1 MASADSSKT
10 SLVALCRAWF
20 ARVSHLLVRRWQSAL
35 LAAGVLGAAFYVIV
49 YPFLLATHPPI
60 TDLPFHAAGR
70 SILRH
75 YFDPEFH
82 YREQYELHFLEV
94 PYATMYFLGAFFA
107 LFVPIV
113 WATKLTAIAMLALL
127 PAGLAVLFRGMKK
140 SPLWGVLGLAPV
152 WCSLT
157 HWGFLNFMGA
167 IGLFTMA
174 AGATLMLLDRPT
186 RKRQLFLVATLVVIF
201 FTHVYRFPFAVAA
214 VVGITILMYPATRRI
229 KPVLLPLVCAVALYG
244 GWSLIK
250 RAGLSA
256 PIGHLRIHPDRLAEI
271 PENLFT
277 GFIGPEE
284 SVAARELLWVTLGL
298 FAVTTLIFFVQGR
311 HRGRSSRELLWGTGV
326 TLLPLILSAVFLLAY
341 LVLPMSIGLWWFVYP
356 REITTAG
363 YVALAAMP
371 DLPHNW
377 WLRLPLL
384 ASFAIVSGR
393 FAFITATHW
402 DNFERTNADFRAIAK
417 EIPKAPKLLY
427 LIFDHSGTA
436 RRASPFV
443 HMPAWVQA
451 ETGGWL
457 SFHAAGWGDLHPIRY
472 RPPGPSIP
480 PPVPERWEWTPER
493 FDLQRNGSFFD
504 TFLVRH
510 VSAPDHLF
518 AADAS
523 IRPAAHVG
531 RWWLYRRA
539 PSAPAASAAP

>member
-1 MASADSSKT
+1 MPAAREA
-10 SLVALCRAWF
+10 SLVALLRGSWT
-20 ARVSHLLVRRWQSAL
+20 RVSYALRRRWRSAI
-35 LAAGVLGAAFYVIV
+35 LAGGVLGAAFYVIV

-60 TDLPFHAAGR
+60 TDLPFHAAGS

-75 YFDPEFH
+75 YFDPAFH
-82 YREQYELHFLEV
+82 FREQYELHFLEV

-113 WATKLTAIAMLALL
+113 WATKLTAIVMLGLL
-127 PAGLAVLFRGMKK
+127 PAGLAVLFRGMRK

-167 IGLFTMA
+167 LGLFTMA

-186 RKRQLFLVATLVVIF
+186 RRRQLFLIATLIAIF

-214 VVGITILMYPATRRI
+214 MVGITVLMYPATRRV
-229 KPVLLPLVCAVALYG
+229 KPVLLPLLAAMGIYG
-244 GWSLIK
+244 AWSLIK
-250 RAGLSA
+250 RPGLSGSIG
-256 PIGHLRIHPDRLAEI
+256 PIALHQERLAEI
-271 PENLFT
+271 PEYLFT
-277 GFIGPEE
+277 GYYGSEE
-284 SVAARELLWVTLGL
+284 TVTAMRLLWVTAGL
-298 FAVTTLIFFVQGR
+298 FAVTTLLFFVQGR
-311 HRGRSSRELLWGTGV
+311 HRGRSGRELFWGAGV
-326 TLLPLILSAVFLLAY
+326 TVLPLGLGAVFLLAY

-363 YVALAAMP
+363 YVAFAAMP
-371 DLPHNW
+371 DLPKTW

-384 ASFAIVSGR
+384 AAFAFASSQM
-393 FAFITATHW
+393 AFITAGHW
-402 DNFERTNADFRAIAK
+402 HDFEEANADFRAIAA

-427 LIFDHSGTA
+427 LIFDHGGTT
-436 RRASPFV
+436 RRSSPFV

-493 FDLQRNGSFFD
+493 FDLKRNGSFFD
-504 TFLVRH
+504 TFLVRNYRP
-510 VSAPDHLF
+510 SDYLF
-518 AADAS
+518 ADDPS
-523 IRPAAHVG
+523 IRAVAHVG
-531 RWWLYRRA
+531 HWWLYRRDPPA
-539 PSAPAASAAP
+539 PSASAP